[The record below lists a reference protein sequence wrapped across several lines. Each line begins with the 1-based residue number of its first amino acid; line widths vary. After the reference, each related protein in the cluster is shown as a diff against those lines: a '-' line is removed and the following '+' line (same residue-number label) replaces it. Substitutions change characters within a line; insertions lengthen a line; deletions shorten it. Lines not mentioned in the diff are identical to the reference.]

1 MGKKETEITIQIELD
16 ENNVPETIHWAAQD
30 GGIEDEEAKAMFLYA
45 WNEPLKETLKLDL
58 WTKEM
63 PVDSMKKFFH
73 QILGSMAQTYSRA
86 TDDQETV
93 KELEK
98 FTEHFA
104 KKSGIIK

>member
-1 MGKKETEITIQIELD
+1 MSKKQTEIKIQIELD
-16 ENNVPETIHWAAQD
+16 ENKVPEAIHWAAQD

-63 PVDSMKKFFH
+63 PVDSMKKFIH
-73 QILGSMAQTYSRA
+73 QILGSISETYSRA

-93 KELEK
+93 NEIKT
-98 FTEHFA
+98 FAEHFA
-104 KKSGIIK
+104 KKSGILK